1 MPRLRVLSN
10 AVAWMPWSGA
20 AFARARDERKPVLL
34 SISATWCRWCQE
46 MDANSYADPSIATII
61 NERFVA
67 IRVDADERP
76 DISERYNLGGWPTT
90 AFLTPDGEILAGGTY
105 FPAERMPAILVRV
118 ADTFE
123 SRVGTLRDGHPAPD
137 EPETAASAA
146 APAMDVVCAHIY
158 STFDQEHGGFGVEPK
173 FPLTA
178 ALHLALD
185 LREAALL
192 GALGIEGPGVSR
204 EPRKHV
210 QYEQVVVTT
219 LDAMGWG
226 GLYDEMD
233 GGFFRYAAT
242 RDWQQ
247 PHSEK
252 MLETNAAMLRLYL
265 DAGARLGLAR
275 FTERGADILR
285 YIQNWLADPVDGGWR
300 GSQQA
305 DEHYYTSASHDE
317 RRART
322 APAISRVLYADWNAT
337 MVSAAFQAAAVFS
350 DDGLR
355 DFALKSFE
363 RVLLACY
370 RPGEGVAHYF
380 DGEPRVRGLF
390 ADQLAMASAAL
401 DAHDLTGNVVYEMM
415 AEELTH
421 YAVRVMWDEKA
432 GGFFDRAGDEA
443 AWDPAIGLMRRR
455 LKPFTAN
462 CDAVRMLRRLAAAS
476 GEHDFGAVADRTLA
490 AMAPLALAH
499 GPLAAHYVLALRDG
513 PIR

>member
-10 AVAWMPWSGA
+10 AVAWVPWSGA

-34 SISATWCRWCQE
+34 SISAAWCHWCHE
-46 MDANSYADPSIATII
+46 MDTHSYGDPTIATTI

-105 FPAERMPAILVRV
+105 FPAERMPAILARV

-123 SRVGTLRDGHPAPD
+123 SRGGTLGDGPPAPD
-137 EPETAASAA
+137 EPETAGPAT
-146 APAMDVVCAHIY
+146 APDVHVVCAHIY
-158 STFDQEHGGFGVEPK
+158 STFDQEYGGFGVAPK
-173 FPLTA
+173 FPLPA

-185 LREAALL
+185 LREAALPGTL
-192 GALGIEGPGVSR
+192 EIECAGVPR
-204 EPRKHV
+204 EHV
-210 QYEQVVVTT
+210 AYEQVVVTT

-242 RDWQQ
+242 RDWRQ

-275 FTERGADILR
+275 FTDRGADILR
-285 YIQNWLADPVDGGWR
+285 YIQNWLADPVDGGWW

-305 DEHYYTSASHDE
+305 DEHYYAAASHDG
-317 RRART
+317 RRALT

-337 MVSAAFQAAAVFS
+337 MVSAALQAAAVFS

-421 YAVRVMWDEKA
+421 YAVRVMWDGEA
-432 GGFFDRAGDEA
+432 GGFFDRAGDPA
-443 AWDPAIGLMRRR
+443 ARDPAVGLMRRR
-455 LKPFTAN
+455 LKPFAAN

-476 GEHDFGAVADRTLA
+476 GEHEFGAVADRILA

-499 GPLAAHYVLALRDG
+499 GPLAAHYVLAVRDG